1 MILSNAGILH
11 AIRKG
16 EFRIGGMTG
25 NEDAA
30 LPPFNTTA
38 VDLRIDSEIVIPQSR
53 TAAIDLRR
61 PGIREYLRAN
71 SDTIQIR
78 PDQPYSLDP
87 GRFVLAQTRE
97 VISLPVAPG
106 RRAFNARVEGKSSIA
121 RCGVLVHFT
130 APTIHAGFEGTIA
143 LELVNLGVQPFLLYP
158 DLYICQ
164 LLFEPVEG
172 EIVPTVNQFRGQRS
186 PTGGPER

>member
-1 MILSNAGILH
+1 
-11 AIRKG
+11 
-16 EFRIGGMTG
+16 
-25 NEDAA
+25 
-30 LPPFNTTA
+30 
-38 VDLRIDSEIVIPQSR
+38 
-53 TAAIDLRR
+53 
-61 PGIREYLRAN
+61 
-71 SDTIQIR
+71 
-78 PDQPYSLDP
+78 
-87 GRFVLAQTRE
+87 
-97 VISLPVAPG
+97 
-106 RRAFNARVEGKSSIA
+106 
-121 RCGVLVHFT
+121 VLVHFT